1 MKYVTVNVKRENAHW
16 LFQFFLL
23 NYKNIINEWTQ
34 KKWNRIKETK
44 QKERVIVLILES
56 ACLTSWLHDGSL
68 FLGPKVVSCPYL
80 SPVKKWNKT
89 KVLRN
94 FQDLLF
100 LSFHFGEITY
110 KKSGL
115 GGSLF
120 GFRSNWAEVRV

>member
-1 MKYVTVNVKRENAHW
+1 MPIGY
-16 LFQFFLL
+16 FSFF
-23 NYKNIINEWTQ
+23 YSIKNIINEWTQ

-68 FLGPKVVSCPYL
+68 FLDPKVVSCPYL

-94 FQDLLF
+94 FQLTYYFYLFILVRLRTRKVDSEEACLDL
-100 LSFHFGEITY
+100 EATEQ
-110 KKSGL
+110 K
-115 GGSLF
+115 
-120 GFRSNWAEVRV
+120 